1 MRVLRTILAIL
12 APSLIYS
19 VTPFWSYAVRDKNFL
34 TWNEGFLWIASAL
47 LSGAAVTL
55 LLHVTP
61 YRSRRWP
68 LLVAAAAA
76 VLTAGTLAALVM
88 AGVVFVAAEDLLP
101 LYALGVH
108 VACTASAASLYR
120 LPGRRLAG
128 VLAAG
133 LAAVGVMHF
142 WQYDLQRAAYEGDAA
157 RLRLVL
163 SLFPN
168 HSARSAALYLAAW
181 CGHEEAVAVLLDH
194 GANVAFQ
201 AAPNGWTPLH
211 AACTGGGP
219 GAARQHL
226 DAVREMLIDAGA
238 DVNAVDARGRT
249 PLFYTVTQ
257 RPDAAEL
264 LLDCG
269 AEADARDFQ
278 GATPILLA
286 VQNSQDSTTVIELLM
301 AYGAALAS
309 ADDRGHTAV
318 HYLAV
323 NPYYVSAPMLKF
335 LLAHD
340 LDINA
345 RDAEGATP
353 LHLAVAGN
361 HEDFPEP
368 APDAY
373 GRIEGVKT
381 LLRSGADVGAH
392 DNAGRTPL
400 HYFASAPSAP
410 LALLRLLVAAG
421 ADIDA
426 RDNHGKRPLDL
437 AIEADRGAVI
447 RALRRYESGDDNR
460 NKRRWQEGP
469 RLLPE
474 DLQQHAE
481 NPDPS
486 PDTCRVRWRCATN
499 TTAPLNLVRGGS
511 PDPPRGNCPRAVR

>member
-1 MRVLRTILAIL
+1 LKTVLAIL
-12 APSLIYS
+12 SPSLIYS
-19 VTPFWSYAVRDKNFL
+19 ITPFWSYAVRGKNFL

-47 LSGAAVTL
+47 LSGAAATL

-68 LLVAAAAA
+68 RLVAAAAA
-76 VLTAGTLAALVM
+76 VLPVGALAALVM
-88 AGVVFVAAEDLLP
+88 AGVVFAAAEDLLP
-101 LYALGVH
+101 FYALAVH
-108 VACTASAASLYR
+108 AVCTVSAAGLYR
-120 LPGRRLAG
+120 LPGRWLAG
-128 VLAAG
+128 VFAAG
-133 LAAVGVMHF
+133 LATVVAIHF

-163 SLFPN
+163 SLFPS
-168 HSARSAALYLAAW
+168 HSARPAALYLAAW

-219 GAARQHL
+219 GAARQRL
-226 DAVREMLIDAGA
+226 DAVRDMLIDAGA
-238 DVNAVDARGRT
+238 DVDAVDARGRT
-249 PLFYTVTQ
+249 PLFYAVTQ

-278 GATPILLA
+278 GTTPILLA

-301 AYGAALAS
+301 AYGAALTR
-309 ADDRGHTAV
+309 ADDRGRTAV

-345 RDAEGATP
+345 RDAQGATP

-381 LLRSGADVGAH
+381 LLRCGADVGAH

-474 DLQQHAE
+474 DLQQHAH
-481 NPDPS
+481 
-486 PDTCRVRWRCATN
+486 TN
-499 TTAPLNLVRGGS
+499 HG
-511 PDPPRGNCPRAVR
+511 PPRRAGRGQASLGLTLG